1 MILSFFEKS
10 VFNSLIDMMTM
21 YLFLHGCPTH
31 GCPTTGRHNP
41 CLMSV
46 AQVLELLFPI
56 SDIQHQMQYK
66 CLGFSVIPVCIYI
79 INTWF
84 AGCVHVSVHWNDF
97 WQHSFI
103 TVGEQPQ
110 MQRICIQSDLMAY
123 AFSLVFEYW
132 LLSVVKLYHISQV
145 LLMMLHIRKTR
156 SHLKSNI

>member
-1 MILSFFEKS
+1 MVNRSELLNDPVFFEKS
-10 VFNSLIDMMTM
+10 IFNSLTDMMTM
-21 YLFLHGCPTH
+21 CLFSHGCPA
-31 GCPTTGRHNP
+31 TGRHNP

-56 SDIQHQMQYK
+56 SDIQHKMQYK

-84 AGCVHVSVHWNDF
+84 AGCVRV

-123 AFSLVFEYW
+123 AFSLVFEYL
-132 LLSVVKLYHISQV
+132 LLSVVKISLSYIPSSAHDATHKKNQ
-145 LLMMLHIRKTR
+145 
-156 SHLKSNI
+156 KSFEI